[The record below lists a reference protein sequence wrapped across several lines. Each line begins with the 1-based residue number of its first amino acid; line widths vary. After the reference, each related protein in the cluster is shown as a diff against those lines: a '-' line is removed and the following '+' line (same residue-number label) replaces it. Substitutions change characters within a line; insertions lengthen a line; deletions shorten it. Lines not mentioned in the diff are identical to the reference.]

1 MGKTKERKKES
12 QLVIR
17 VEKAEKTAFLTLC
30 EALDTSAGRELRRF
44 MRAFVAAKS
53 AQVEEDATA
62 KDAAAAPK
70 KAKKARTAEPAEAPA
85 PMETASMETAAAETG
100 TGKTAPEGGV
110 AAAQDPAAADS
121 PPAAAKPRKRA
132 AKAPAGS
139 L

>member
-1 MGKTKERKKES
+1 MGKTKEKKKES

-53 AQVEEDATA
+53 AQLEEDATA
-62 KDAAAAPK
+62 KIAADAPK
-70 KAKKARTAEPAEAPA
+70 KVKKARTAEPAEAP
-85 PMETASMETAAAETG
+85 METGAAETG
-100 TGKTAPEGGV
+100 AGKPAPDGSV

-121 PPAAAKPRKRA
+121 APAAAKPRKRA